1 MKETN
6 EIDELFATTNN
17 DNAVD
22 EKDYPILSDFSK
34 DYASEDAYHE
44 DNILSYSILSQYER
58 NGGFKWLPENKED
71 LWKPTVKTDALLFG
85 GAVDAIIT
93 SGMDKFNSEYRVLD
107 IPQVPDK
114 IKQVIDRMIEEQVQW
129 SDTERIVAI
138 MNELQFYP
146 TWRQETRC
154 NKLNEGLNYY
164 NALCC
169 DDKRLVITREM
180 YDNILKTCDSLHASP
195 LVSALMF
202 DKLPKHQDRFFQ
214 LKFTTKIGN
223 IPYKIMCDMIIVDHK
238 KKEIK
243 VYDLKTSGKE
253 SYNFRLSYLDFG
265 YHIQSWLY
273 RIVLEDVLC
282 MTDFSDYKIEG
293 FYFIV
298 ASKVSGEPCVWQ
310 DMTEVEGA
318 KYRDPLR
325 IGQEIADAYNEAGHK
340 KTMPD
345 WCDAS
350 KVNILNFR

>member
-1 MKETN
+1 MNNMN
-6 EIDELFATTNN
+6 EIDELFAENSDKKTINENN
-17 DNAVD
+17 
-22 EKDYPILSDFSK
+22 YPNLESLSKS
-34 DYASEDAYHE
+34 YESEDAYHE
-44 DNILSYSILSQYER
+44 DKILSYSILSQYER

-71 LWKPTVKTDALLFG
+71 LWMPTAKTDALLFG

-93 SGMDKFNSEYRVLD
+93 SGMDKFNAEYRVVD

-114 IKQVIDRMIEEQVQW
+114 IKQVIDKMIAEHIEW
-129 SDTERIVAI
+129 SDTPNILPI

-146 TWRQETRC
+146 TWRQETRF
-154 NKLNEGLNYY
+154 NKLNEGLEYY
-164 NALCC
+164 NALHCE
-169 DDKRLVITREM
+169 DKRLVITKEM

-195 LVSALMF
+195 LVSSLMF
-202 DKLPKHQDRFFQ
+202 DKLPEGQERFFQ

-238 KKEIK
+238 NKEIK
-243 VYDLKTSGKE
+243 IYDLKTSGKE

-273 RIVLEDVLC
+273 RIVLEDALC

-310 DMTEVEGA
+310 DLTEIEGN
-318 KYRDPLR
+318 KYRDPVR
-325 IGQEIADAYNEAGHK
+325 IGQEVADAYDSEGHK